1 MMMNFTIIR
10 GVRIGV
16 KNITSVNCGYVHIRS
31 KWQLTAYVEN
41 TLHQAKA
48 L

>member
-10 GVRIGV
+10 GVRIVV
-16 KNITSVNCGYVHIRS
+16 KNITSINCGSVLILS

-41 TLHQAKA
+41 TIHQAKA